1 MVVVTG
7 AAGAVGSRAVR
18 RLVHGHEGIDVRAVD
33 KANVDARP
41 GLDVKRVDLASDDLT
56 SVFAGATSIVHLA
69 TAVTPDVNDP
79 SADELELAIVSRVLD
94 AAAEVGVSHVC
105 VLSTAMVYG
114 AWVDNPVP
122 LTEDADV
129 RPNPDFPWAITRAEV
144 ERAVLE
150 WGSGREAAVS
160 ILRPTAV
167 VTDDT
172 LGRLAQVLHTARV
185 GIAADGDPPV
195 QYLHVDDLA
204 AAVVAAIQTRFD
216 GVANVAPDSWI
227 PPDALADLEGPQA
240 RVRVPA
246 WAARAVA
253 AFRQRSG
260 LAPIPPGIVP
270 YTSHSWVVANDRI
283 PCARLGGRLF
293 ERGSV
298 GRVSRPEPTRAV
310 ARSPPPGTGAR
321 CCRCA
326 CDRLCCRRRAR
337 APPAPSELGTSV
349 TPELAPDSCGSR
361 LGRSVG
367 GCFSAP
373 TMS

>member
-1 MVVVTG
+1 M
-7 AAGAVGSRAVR
+7 
-18 RLVHGHEGIDVRAVD
+18 
-33 KANVDARP
+33 
-41 GLDVKRVDLASDDLT
+41 
-56 SVFAGATSIVHLA
+56 HLA

-129 RPNPDFPWAITRAEV
+129 RPNPDFPWAITRAAV

-167 VTDDT
+167 VTADT

-240 RVRVPA
+240 RVRASVGRSCCGGSPA
-246 WAARAVA
+246 
-253 AFRQRSG
+253 RSG

-283 PCARLGGRLF
+283 RALGW
-293 ERGSV
+293 EADYSNEEAWV
-298 GRVSRPEPTRAV
+298 VSHDP
-310 ARSPPPGTGAR
+310 SPLEQLPA
-321 CCRCA
+321 
-326 CDRLCCRRRAR
+326 RRRQ
-337 APPAPSELGTSV
+337 
-349 TPELAPDSCGSR
+349 ELALGAAAALAIGCAVGAVLVLRR
-361 LGRSVG
+361 LRRN
-367 GCFSAP
+367 
-373 TMS
+373 

>member
-1 MVVVTG
+1 MDSRSRLKDNPNERAVVVVTG
-7 AAGAVGSRAVR
+7 AAGAVGSRVVR
-18 RLVHGHEGIDVRAVD
+18 RLVHDREGIDVRAVD
-33 KANVDARP
+33 KATVDARP

-69 TAVTPDVNDP
+69 TAVTPDVDDP

-129 RPNPDFPWAITRAEV
+129 RPNPDFPWAITRAAV

-204 AAVVAAIQTRFD
+204 AAVVAAIETRFD

-253 AFRQRSG
+253 AVRQRSG

-283 PCARLGGRLF
+283 RALGWEADYSNEDAWVVSHEPSPLEQLPARRRQELALA
-293 ERGSV
+293 
-298 GRVSRPEPTRAV
+298 AV
-310 ARSPPPGTGAR
+310 AALAIGFAVGAVLVLR
-321 CCRCA
+321 
-326 CDRLCCRRRAR
+326 RLRRN
-337 APPAPSELGTSV
+337 
-349 TPELAPDSCGSR
+349 
-361 LGRSVG
+361 
-367 GCFSAP
+367 
-373 TMS
+373 

>member
-1 MVVVTG
+1 VVVVTG
-7 AAGAVGSRAVR
+7 AAGAVGSRVVR
-18 RLVHGHEGIDVRAVD
+18 RLVRDREGIDVRAVD
-33 KANVDARP
+33 KATVDARP

-69 TAVTPDVNDP
+69 TAVTPDVDDP

-129 RPNPDFPWAITRAEV
+129 RPNPDFPWAITRAAV

-204 AAVVAAIQTRFD
+204 AAVVAAIETRFD
-216 GVANVAPDSWI
+216 GVANVAPDS
-227 PPDALADLEGPQA
+227 
-240 RVRVPA
+240 
-246 WAARAVA
+246 
-253 AFRQRSG
+253 
-260 LAPIPPGIVP
+260 
-270 YTSHSWVVANDRI
+270 
-283 PCARLGGRLF
+283 
-293 ERGSV
+293 
-298 GRVSRPEPTRAV
+298 
-310 ARSPPPGTGAR
+310 
-321 CCRCA
+321 
-326 CDRLCCRRRAR
+326 
-337 APPAPSELGTSV
+337 
-349 TPELAPDSCGSR
+349 
-361 LGRSVG
+361 
-367 GCFSAP
+367 
-373 TMS
+373 